1 MLFSKTLADGA
12 ILSPICVSN
21 SVIVIETRGTVRKY
35 SLNGT
40 EIFSTNSLKSGEI
53 CTHAGRWD
61 YRTVYMTA
69 VRYTGEGERRSIEAR
84 LVWIDVNG
92 IVPVTKWEKE
102 IFLPLKITRVRD
114 DAVILGNERM
124 ERISPPKELRT
135 FLD

>member
-1 MLFSKTLADGA
+1 
-12 ILSPICVSN
+12 
-21 SVIVIETRGTVRKY
+21 
-35 SLNGT
+35 
-40 EIFSTNSLKSGEI
+40 
-53 CTHAGRWD
+53 
-61 YRTVYMTA
+61 MTA